1 MVMVYGYSIIQKEFQ
16 DMLSESILDM
26 LYQDESIITEN
37 ANLKMTKDF
46 YDLLR
51 EYKNHMKSSAKA
63 FKKKN
68 YDRSIQELEKSK
80 ESVKKF
86 ENKIKNIDASGSD
99 SVVFGFLLGISISFV
114 QYYTISF
121 GTYGETNVSKTVGD
135 SVKKG
140 AKLTDKVLKSCFL
153 YTPWLGNAFAPIIVT
168 YNTIIEIKA
177 RYKEDKKNGKSNSDC
192 YNLYKTK
199 LLEVIGSFYNAIDKT
214 TKVIIDHERKDMM
227 KNGERD
233 EGLEAKKKDLKN
245 VSINKINELH

>member
-1 MVMVYGYSIIQKEFQ
+1 MTMIYGYSIIQKAFQ

-26 LYQDESIITEN
+26 LYPDESIIAEN

-51 EYKNHMKSSAKA
+51 EYKNHMKASSKA

-68 YDRSIQELEKSK
+68 YDKSIQELEKSK

-99 SVVFGFLLGISISFV
+99 SVAFGFLLGISISFV
-114 QYYTISF
+114 QYYTVSF
-121 GTYGETNVSKTVGD
+121 GTYGETNISKTVSD

-140 AKLTDKVLKSCFL
+140 AKLTDKVIKSCFL
-153 YTPWLGNAFAPIIVT
+153 YTPWLGTAFAPIIVT

-177 RYKEDKKNGKSNSDC
+177 RYKEDKKNGKSDSDC

-199 LLEVIGSFYNAIDKT
+199 LLEVIESFYNTIDKT
-214 TKVIIDHERKDMM
+214 TKIIIDHEKKDMM

-233 EGLEAKKKDLKN
+233 EGLKVREKNLKN
-245 VSINKINELH
+245 ESINKANELH